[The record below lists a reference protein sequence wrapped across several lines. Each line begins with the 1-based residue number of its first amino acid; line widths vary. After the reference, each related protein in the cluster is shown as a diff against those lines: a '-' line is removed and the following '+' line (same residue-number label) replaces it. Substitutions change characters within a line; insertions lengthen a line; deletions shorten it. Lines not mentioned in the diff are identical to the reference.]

1 MKKNYLKFFFII
13 LAFLITF
20 LYASIWG
27 YENPENIE
35 KAKSYFK
42 KNKIPKII
50 VEDSDVKEIP
60 ANSYSV
66 EIKKI
71 FSLSEKT
78 AFIINENNF
87 SEFNKS
93 LIKIYT
99 QNGYLIENSISKKLN
114 LPKNFTLQ
122 RNGGLKNIFSY
133 KKNLFAFISAFE
145 NNCYYGSVIYLKNSR
160 ELLKTKCLPFPA
172 KKIDFNGIGSS
183 SVHFNNNI
191 YLSIGTPEQSSS
203 EIASLA
209 QNNNSLFGK
218 IIEISGND
226 LDSFILNQEIKIK
239 PKIYTKG
246 HRNPQGL
253 TIIKEN
259 LFSVEHGPKGGDEL
273 NKLVR
278 DKNYGWPQVSFGT
291 KYLYDNEGKSYS
303 YNHNKSGFADPLFAL
318 VPSVG
323 ISSVNVCPSILNKFY
338 KKPCLIA
345 LSLNGN
351 NLRPGR
357 SILIFL
363 LNDDMNKV
371 HSTEQIHI
379 DMGLSLRHFLTSSK
393 NELYED
399 NEGNIYV
406 SADKK
411 GIYKIKFKKFR

>member
-1 MKKNYLKFFFII
+1 MKKKYFKFFFII
-13 LAFLITF
+13 SAFLITF

-27 YENPENIE
+27 YENPESIE

-42 KNKIPKII
+42 KNKTPKII

-66 EIKKI
+66 ELKKV

-78 AFIINENNF
+78 AFIINDNNF

-160 ELLKTKCLPFPA
+160 ELLKTKCLPLPA
-172 KKIDFNGIGSS
+172 KKIDFNDIGSS

-203 EIASLA
+203 EISVLA
-209 QNNNSLFGK
+209 QDNNSLFGK

-239 PKIYTKG
+239 PKIFTKG

-253 TIIKEN
+253 TRINEN

-291 KYLYDNEGKSYS
+291 KYLYDNEGKSYN
-303 YNHNKSGFADPLFAL
+303 YNHTKSGFEEPLFAL

-323 ISSVNVCPSILNKFY
+323 ISSINVCPNILNKFY

-357 SILIFL
+357 SLLIFL
-363 LNDDMNKV
+363 LNEDMNKV
-371 HSTEQIHI
+371 HSIEQIHLDI
-379 DMGLSLRHFLTSSK
+379 GLSLRHFLTNSK

-399 NEGNIYV
+399 NEGNIYL